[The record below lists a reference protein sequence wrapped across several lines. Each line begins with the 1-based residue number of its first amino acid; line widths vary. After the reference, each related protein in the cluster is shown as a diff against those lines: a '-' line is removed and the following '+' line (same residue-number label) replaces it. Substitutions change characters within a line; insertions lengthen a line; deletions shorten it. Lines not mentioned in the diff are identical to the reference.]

1 MQTFQAVCAKNN
13 RKIELIVRYNSLEEA
28 RADLHAQGYSI
39 IDIKQ
44 IEERETVGQVF
55 YFEILLDG
63 KKKSGQIQS
72 GDLFKAYIK
81 LVDDLRYNVVAIY
94 EDINSTE
101 EEKAFVTSKIQASY
115 LLYKQQNTKKEGIK
129 EVKIEQTAQ
138 KSNDASDIS
147 TSYVGKEIQIYY
159 TLIDK
164 ILLKIETLLVRFSTE
179 ISDERKWKLQEIHTT
194 LKQLKN
200 TTNTDKLRII
210 SEKALLRIWAVE
222 LDLVRGTVD
231 KEKQGFIDE
240 TNDILRKFG
249 SSERVRNPDTD
260 ILLKGKRI
268 LDEFIQTFSSIK
280 EIKKDAKKDTQ
291 SFVFYKNL
299 RELHIYKQK
308 LSETNRNL
316 FIATLLF
323 QKEKQQR
330 LRLKKRLIIQNIQ
343 LIKNRIK
350 NIRFSYSKIVK
361 WIEYYADIGVFSLA
375 YIGDIILYGIFFF
388 SLFFIVSEA
397 THMLSFNYSIFY
409 PVVLFSFFAF
419 LTKIMKNIPSIIF
432 FFILYGIF
440 FIFLQVNF

>member
-1 MQTFQAVCAKNN
+1 M
-13 RKIELIVRYNSLEEA
+13 
-28 RADLHAQGYSI
+28 
-39 IDIKQ
+39 
-44 IEERETVGQVF
+44 
-55 YFEILLDG
+55 
-63 KKKSGQIQS
+63 
-72 GDLFKAYIK
+72 
-81 LVDDLRYNVVAIY
+81 
-94 EDINSTE
+94 
-101 EEKAFVTSKIQASY
+101 
-115 LLYKQQNTKKEGIK
+115 
-129 EVKIEQTAQ
+129 
-138 KSNDASDIS
+138 
-147 TSYVGKEIQIYY
+147 
-159 TLIDK
+159 
-164 ILLKIETLLVRFSTE
+164 
-179 ISDERKWKLQEIHTT
+179 
-194 LKQLKN
+194 
-200 TTNTDKLRII
+200 
-210 SEKALLRIWAVE
+210 
-222 LDLVRGTVD
+222 DLVRGTVD

-361 WIEYYADIGVFSLA
+361 
-375 YIGDIILYGIFFF
+375 
-388 SLFFIVSEA
+388 
-397 THMLSFNYSIFY
+397 
-409 PVVLFSFFAF
+409 
-419 LTKIMKNIPSIIF
+419 
-432 FFILYGIF
+432 
-440 FIFLQVNF
+440 